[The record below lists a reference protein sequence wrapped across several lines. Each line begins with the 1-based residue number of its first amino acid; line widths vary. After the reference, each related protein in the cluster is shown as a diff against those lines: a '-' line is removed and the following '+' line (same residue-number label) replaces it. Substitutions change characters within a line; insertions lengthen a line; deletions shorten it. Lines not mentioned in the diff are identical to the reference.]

1 MSASSGVG
9 FDELP
14 ILIELR
20 EQLNARYRSAARK
33 PHHERLL
40 RAHRWRPLVLVGVLV
55 SGGATGALAAADGTK
70 SPGPPLSAPTSQ
82 LLPRSSYPGTIVVL
96 NPATGAVVSV
106 RGVSEAQMEAVV
118 AANGGISSTAES
130 GG

>member
-1 MSASSGVG
+1 MSTSIGVG

-20 EQLNARYRSAARK
+20 EQLNAQYRSATRQ
-33 PHHERLL
+33 PRHGRLL
-40 RAHRWRPLVLVGVLV
+40 RAHRWRPLILIGVLV
-55 SGGATGALAAADGTK
+55 SGGATGALAAADATT
-70 SPGPPLSAPTSQ
+70 SPGPSLSATMSQ

-96 NPATGAVVSV
+96 NPTTGAIVSV
-106 RGVSEAQMEAVV
+106 RGVSQAQMQAAVT
-118 AANGGISSTAES
+118 ANGKISSTAES